1 MSSGSTPTRRPATQR
16 SPASRALRAG
26 GASIVLAIA
35 ATGPAVAQG
44 KDLKAVDRVPTVTL
58 EAALV
63 AAQAALADCRKRGA
77 MVAVAVVDRSGVPLV
92 MLRDP
97 LAGMHTPETAI
108 RKAWTAVSFRGA
120 TTDLIAATA
129 PNGPNGGIR
138 HLPNVAMIGGGL
150 MLQASGSLVG
160 AIGVS
165 GAPGGDMDDDC
176 AKAGIRAIGDALELG

>member
-1 MSSGSTPTRRPATQR
+1 MTEPLLPTTAEPRT
-16 SPASRALRAG
+16 RAAWMAALAALAAVLSFAPPG
-26 GASIVLAIA
+26 G
-35 ATGPAVAQG
+35 AVAQP
-44 KDLKAVDRVPTVTL
+44 KDLRAVDRVPTVTL
-58 EAALV
+58 EAALA

-77 MVAVAVVDRSGVPLV
+77 TVAVAVVDRSGVPLV

-108 RKAWTAVSFRGA
+108 RKAWTAASFRGA
-120 TTDLIAATA
+120 TTDLVAATA
-129 PNGPNGGIR
+129 PGGPNGGIR

-150 MLQASGSLVG
+150 MLQSAGSVVG

-176 AKAGIRAIGDALELG
+176 AKAGIRVITEALELG

>member
-1 MSSGSTPTRRPATQR
+1 MSSAMNAAG
-16 SPASRALRAG
+16 RALGGRALAACTTCLG
-26 GASIVLAIA
+26 GAAILLALGA
-35 ATGPAVAQG
+35 AGPAAAQD
-44 KDLKAVDRVPTVTL
+44 KDVKAVSRVPTVTFD
-58 EAALV
+58 AALL

-77 MVAVAVVDRSGVPLV
+77 TIAVAVVDRSGVPVV

-108 RKAWTAVSFRGA
+108 RKAWTAASFRGA
-120 TTDLIAATA
+120 TSDLIGATA

-150 MLQASGSLVG
+150 MLQSSGSLVG

-165 GAPGGDMDDDC
+165 GAPSGDMDDEC
-176 AKAGIRAIGDALELG
+176 AKAGIRAISDALELG

>member
-1 MSSGSTPTRRPATQR
+1 MTHASPRASLRRADRTRR
-16 SPASRALRAG
+16 SRALG
-26 GASIVLAIA
+26 V
-35 ATGPAVAQG
+35 AVAGALLAAAVPSAAQSR
-44 KDLKAVDRVPTVTL
+44 DLKAVDRVPTITFD
-58 EAALV
+58 AALA

-77 MVAVAVVDRSGVPLV
+77 MVAVAVVDRSGVPVV

-120 TTDLIAATA
+120 TSDLVGATA
-129 PNGPNGGIR
+129 PTGPNGGIR

-150 MLQASGSLVG
+150 MLQAAGSLVG

-165 GAPGGDMDDDC
+165 GAPGGDMDDAC
-176 AKAGIRAIGDALELG
+176 AKAGIQVIRDALELG

>member
-1 MSSGSTPTRRPATQR
+1 MTLPVHPDARTGAPRIGR
-16 SPASRALRAG
+16 SRAALLAAACGALFAAAPAG
-26 GASIVLAIA
+26 
-35 ATGPAVAQG
+35 AQPR
-44 KDLKAVDRVPTVTL
+44 DIKAVDRVPTITFD
-58 EAALV
+58 AALA

-77 MVAVAVVDRSGVPLV
+77 TVAVAVVDRSGVPVV

-97 LAGMHTPETAI
+97 LAGMHTPETAV

-120 TTDLIAATA
+120 TTDLVGATA

-150 MLQASGSLVG
+150 MLQAGGSLVG

-165 GAPGGDMDDDC
+165 GAPGGDMDDAC
-176 AKAGIRAIGDALELG
+176 AKAGIQVIRDALELG